1 VKTKADLFSML
12 RMSAPRIVLRLF
24 VVAGG
29 LLFTLPMGLAADT
42 EQSVR
47 DLREMLRSAGATG
60 PPLLGWIGLD
70 VEASEARGDHPAIVV
85 KRDGPRVAVPSDEA
99 VARELGRIART
110 AVLFAVARP
119 TLGERPTDYLASAL
133 RWLID
138 NKVTAVFVRGEL
150 LTRPDDM
157 GAEDWQALAATWD
170 AGILLITDGPR
181 SSRTP
186 AGMLRVEMRPGA
198 PCAPPPR
205 RPDTHAKL
213 PLCPQLNIVRSWIE
227 EMGPATAAGMYGLL
241 VSARAQEAPGQ
252 GPDAVLAKARSLL
265 GARDL
270 VPSRAGDGGSLDLR
284 GSRPART
291 IDFGELELP
300 WDARVADIPKPIN
313 RRRSFGIA
321 SKAEDQIIAL
331 IHGWARVADL
341 AALEL
346 LLGGTFLQ
354 LQPADE
360 SYAVYRLETDATE
373 RAFALAAFSRFAGQ
387 GAGSVFAIVSADAVL
402 KPR

>member
-1 VKTKADLFSML
+1 ML

-24 VVAGG
+24 VAAGG
-29 LLFTLPMGLAADT
+29 LLFTLPIGFAADT
-42 EQSVR
+42 EQPAR
-47 DLREMLRSAGATG
+47 ELREMLRSAGATG
-60 PPLLGWIGLD
+60 RPLLGWIGLD

-85 KRDGPRVAVPSDEA
+85 KRHGPRAAVPSDEA
-99 VARELGRIART
+99 VARELGRIAPT

-119 TLGERPTDYLASAL
+119 TLGDRPTDYLASAL

-150 LTRPDDM
+150 LARPDDM
-157 GAEDWQALAATWD
+157 GAEVWQALAATWD

-205 RPDTHAKL
+205 RPDSHAKL

-241 VSARAQEAPGQ
+241 ASGAQAGRGQ
-252 GPDAVLAKARSLL
+252 EPDALLAKARALL

-270 VPSRAGDGGSLDLR
+270 VPTRAGDGGSLGPR
-284 GSRPART
+284 ESGPART
-291 IDFGELELP
+291 RDFVELELS
-300 WDARVADIPKPIN
+300 WGARVADIPKPIN
-313 RRRSFGIA
+313 RRRSFGVA
-321 SKAEDQIIAL
+321 SKAEDQILAL

-354 LQPADE
+354 LQPADK
-360 SYAVYRLETDATE
+360 SYAVYRLEADATE
-373 RAFALAAFSRFAGQ
+373 HERAFVLGAFSRFAGQ
-387 GAGSVFAIVSADAVL
+387 GPGSVFAIVSADAVL
-402 KPR
+402 KPH